1 MSGPNSFY
9 LYPTLTHSW
18 MGMKTSLD
26 RYDTTGL
33 EDGVWSHMLIG
44 YIHNDNKSYIL
55 KRANFYNGF
64 QSLIFSL
71 II

>member
-1 MSGPNSFY
+1 
-9 LYPTLTHSW
+9 
-18 MGMKTSLD
+18 MKTQLD

-44 YIHNDNKSYIL
+44 YIHNDNKSYIHNDNKSYIL